1 MSLFEYQARDVK
13 TDQITKTTIRA
24 DSEAQV
30 GKLLLDQGF
39 VPIEIKEIKQ
49 RSPLSDFMSRI
60 TMKDKVVFA
69 RQLATLINA
78 GLPISQSLRSVQE
91 QTNNKRLK
99 TVIGEI
105 IVSVEG
111 GGSLSDAFSKYPDV
125 FNKLFIALLMAGESS
140 GTLDQALQKIADQQ
154 EKDENFIRKIRGALT
169 YPIIVLV
176 VILAVMSFLLFILM
190 PQIKTLYRDMK
201 LELPFLTMVLINVTE
216 FFSNWWWLIFIV
228 LGAGIF
234 YLIKYFKTT
243 AGRVF
248 VDGLKLNFPLI
259 KNLLRKMY
267 MARFMRTGQTLMT
280 SGVPILDA
288 MDICGQ
294 AVNNHYVKN
303 NIDNAA
309 VKVKSGK
316 PLSVALKS
324 EEYILTLIPQM
335 IKIGEESG
343 KIGDMM
349 GKAADVYEKEVDEE
363 ISNISKMVEPALM
376 IILALMAGIMV
387 GAILLPIYN
396 MVGKGGVR

>member
-1 MSLFEYQARDVK
+1 MALFEYQARDAK
-13 TDQITKTTIRA
+13 TNQITKTTIKA
-24 DSEAQV
+24 DSESQV

-39 VPIEIKEIKQ
+39 VPIEIKEVKQ
-49 RSPLSDFMSRI
+49 RSFLADFLGRI

-69 RQLATLINA
+69 RQLSTLINA
-78 GLPISQSLRSVQE
+78 GLPISQSLRSVQD
-91 QTNNKRLK
+91 QTTNKRLK
-99 TVIGEI
+99 AVISEI
-105 IVSVEG
+105 IMSVEG
-111 GGSLSDAFSKYPDV
+111 GSSLSDAFGKHPDV
-125 FNKLFIALLMAGESS
+125 FSKLFIALLMAGESS
-140 GTLDQALQKIADQQ
+140 GTLDQALQKVADQQ
-154 EKDENFIRKIRGALT
+154 ERDENFIRKIRGALT

-176 VILAVMSFLLFILM
+176 VILAVMSFLLFVLM

-201 LELPFLTMVLINVTE
+201 LELPFLTMVLIDVTE

-228 LGAGIF
+228 LGIGIF
-234 YLIKYFKTT
+234 YLVKYFKTS

-248 VDGLKLNFPLI
+248 VDGLKLNFPLV

-294 AVNNHYVKN
+294 AVNNHHVKN

-316 PLSVALKS
+316 PLSASLKS
-324 EEYILTLIPQM
+324 EDYILPLVPQM

-376 IILALMAGIMV
+376 IILAAMAGMMV

-396 MVGKGGVR
+396 MVGQGSIR